1 MPLISII
8 IPVRNRKEITRNI
21 LAEIFTQISLEKC
34 ESSVSVIV
42 VDDGST
48 DGTKEMIIEQFSNV
62 HLIEGD
68 GSLWWTGAIIKG
80 MEYGI
85 NKLNA
90 DYLVWL
96 NDDISLADNF
106 LVNLIDICRDQN
118 YQKTIVGGLVKDQT
132 YVDWI
137 VFSGAKKRQ
146 PISNMNMFASSE
158 ELEVDV
164 ICGSMAIIPSSVVDK
179 IRYPNVI
186 RFRHYG
192 GDYEYIMRAKR
203 NGFRVILSSK
213 LNATTDFQISD
224 VIRYMPYWIQWYL
237 QSGFSPR
244 YKIIKGL
251 VSLKS
256 PESVWA
262 LVNLHSSNINDETT
276 PIWKYILCYFN
287 KVCRLLLID
296 FLPKKNLESRFQQ
309 YLEQQNFPSEITA
322 KIRQKKLQK
331 S

>member
-1 MPLISII
+1 
-8 IPVRNRKEITRNI
+8 
-21 LAEIFTQISLEKC
+21 
-34 ESSVSVIV
+34 
-42 VDDGST
+42 
-48 DGTKEMIIEQFSNV
+48 
-62 HLIEGD
+62 
-68 GSLWWTGAIIKG
+68 
-80 MEYGI
+80 
-85 NKLNA
+85 
-90 DYLVWL
+90 
-96 NDDISLADNF
+96 
-106 LVNLIDICRDQN
+106 
-118 YQKTIVGGLVKDQT
+118 
-132 YVDWI
+132 
-137 VFSGAKKRQ
+137 
-146 PISNMNMFASSE
+146 MFASSE